1 MATWEEEAQE
11 FADAGY
17 SDFRMFLRAVWQHL
31 RLPRPTPVQNDIA
44 TALVSP
50 IERLIIEAF
59 RGVGKSFITV
69 AFVLW
74 FLRMNPQRKVMVTS
88 ASQKDADSFSIFAK
102 QLIAEMDILAPLRP
116 PVRPRPGFRDSNQVW
131 DVGPALADRSP
142 SVKSVGITGQLTGSR
157 ADLIIPD
164 DVEITKNAFSQVLR
178 DRNAELVKE
187 FDAVLKPGGL
197 VRYLGTPQTEQSL
210 YNKLIGRGYSMMVW
224 PSEIPENPGE
234 YQGRLGPLI
243 QKMLERGDPAGTP
256 IEPTRFDYGEL
267 DSRRLSYGRAG
278 YALQFMLSTKLSD
291 LDRHPLKAKDLIV
304 ADLDPDMAHVKYV
317 WGTDKPLALEC
328 AGFDGDHFYA
338 PAFVVDEMAKYTGTV
353 MAIDPSGK
361 GKDETAYAVVR
372 YLYGNLFLV
381 ASGGFR
387 DGYSEETLTQ
397 LAAIAARYRITDLVL
412 EENYGGGMFTQLL
425 MPKMI
430 AAVDSLKREGVER
443 GEKVKAGAPLPAED
457 VWHSKQKELFI
468 CDTLEPIIQSHKLI
482 VDRRVIE
489 KDLEQCHA
497 EEEGSEQYSLI
508 WQLAHMHRERKAL
521 THEDRLE
528 AVAMA
533 CQFYQSLM
541 DRDADKMHAKH
552 QSKLMDEELKKF
564 KKSVFLTARSA
575 IGGGSAPKVRVF
587 QNLPPRG

>member
-1 MATWEEEAQE
+1 MTPEEE
-11 FADAGY
+11 FAEAGY
-17 SDFRMFLRAVWQHL
+17 SDFRVFLRAVWNHL

-44 TALVSP
+44 SALMSP
-50 IERLIIEAF
+50 VERLIIEAF

-102 QLIAEMDILAPLRP
+102 QLIAEMDILAELRP
-116 PVRPRPGFRDSNQVW
+116 PVRPRAGFRDSNQLW
-131 DVGPALADRSP
+131 DVGPARPDRSP

-178 DRNAELVKE
+178 ERNAELVKE

-197 VRYLGTPQTEQSL
+197 IRYLGTPQTEQSL
-210 YNKLIGRGYSMMVW
+210 YNKLIGRGYSMLVW
-224 PSEIPENPGE
+224 PSEIPDNPAE

-256 IEPTRFDYGEL
+256 VEPTRFDHGEL
-267 DSRRLSYGRAG
+267 DVRRLSYGRSG

-291 LDRHPLKAKDLIV
+291 LDRHPLKAKDLLIT
-304 ADLDPDMAHVKYV
+304 DLDSEMAHVKYV
-317 WGTDKPLALEC
+317 WGQDKPLALEC
-328 AGFDGDHFYA
+328 AGFDGDRYNA
-338 PAFVVDEMAKYTGTV
+338 PVWVSDEMAKYTGTV

-387 DGYSEETLTQ
+387 DGYAEETLLQ
-397 LAAIAARYRITDLVL
+397 LAAIAAQHRITDLVL
-412 EENYGGGMFTQLL
+412 EENYGGGMFKQLL

-430 AAVDSLKREGVER
+430 AAVDALKAKAAAR
-443 GEKVKAGAPLPAED
+443 GEALKAGTPLPAED

-468 CDTLEPIIQSHKLI
+468 CDTLEPIVQSHRLI

-489 KDLEQCHA
+489 KDLQQCHG

-508 WQLAHMHRERKAL
+508 WQMTHMHRERKAL
-521 THEDRLE
+521 SHEDRLE
-528 AVAMA
+528 ALAMA
-533 CQFYQSLM
+533 CQFYQDLM

-552 QSKLMDEELKKF
+552 NSKLQDAELKRF
-564 KKSVFLTARSA
+564 KQSVFLTARNM
-575 IGGGSAPKVRVF
+575 IGGTPAPKVRVF

>member
-1 MATWEEEAQE
+1 MTPEQE
-11 FADAGY
+11 FAEAGY
-17 SDFRMFLRAVWQHL
+17 SDFRVFLRAVWDHL

-44 TALVSP
+44 VALQSP

-102 QLIAEMDILAPLRP
+102 QLIAEMDILAYLRP
-116 PVRPRPGFRDSNQVW
+116 PARPRAGFRDSNQLW
-131 DVGPALADRSP
+131 DVGPARPDRSA

-178 DRNAELVKE
+178 ERNAELVRE

-210 YNKLIGRGYSMMVW
+210 YNKLLGRGYSAIIW
-224 PSEIPENPGE
+224 PIEVPANPDE

-243 QKMLERGDPAGTP
+243 YKMIERGDPAGTP
-256 IEPTRFDYGEL
+256 VEPTRFDFGEIEA
-267 DSRRLSYGRAG
+267 RRLSYGRSG

-291 LDRHPLKAKDLIV
+291 LDRHPLKAKDLLI
-304 ADLDPDMAHVKYV
+304 ADLDPEMAHVKYV
-317 WGTDKPLALEC
+317 WGTDKPLSLEC
-328 AGFDGDHFYA
+328 AGFDGDRFNA
-338 PAFVVDEMAKYTGTV
+338 PAWVSDEMAKYTGTV

-381 ASGGFR
+381 ASGGFK
-387 DGYSEETLTQ
+387 DGYSEDTLTQ
-397 LAAIAARYRITDLVL
+397 LAAIAAQYRITDLVL
-412 EENYGGGMFTQLL
+412 EENYGGGMFKQLL

-430 AAVDSLKREGVER
+430 AAVEALKAKGEIER
-443 GEKVKAGAPLPAED
+443 GGTPLPAED

-468 CDTLEPIIQSHKLI
+468 CDTLEPIIQSHRLI
-482 VDRRVIE
+482 VDRRVVE
-489 KDLEQCHA
+489 KDLQQCHGD
-497 EEEGSEQYSLI
+497 EEGSEQYSLI
-508 WQLAHMHRERKAL
+508 WQMTHMHREKKAL

-528 AVAMA
+528 ALAMA
-533 CQFYQSLM
+533 CQFYQDLM

-552 QSKLMDEELKKF
+552 QNKLQDAELRRF
-564 KKSVFLTARSA
+564 RKSVFLTAGQA
-575 IGGGSAPKVRVF
+575 LGGGSAPRVRVF
-587 QNLPPRG
+587 QNLPQRG